1 MARTVGSSTTKQEI
15 LQVAS
20 KMFMELGYSNT
31 YPRLIAEA
39 LGIRVSNITY
49 YFPTKE
55 HLLLAVVEMLCD
67 FQYQMLEAEAN
78 TDYSTVGAICLETMT
93 VAVACDES
101 EIARDLFINA
111 FQGELC
117 RNYLRHNHVERAKRI
132 LVKECVGRTDEEFH
146 QAELLVMGLQYAAI
160 IPTDANI
167 PLKTRLAGALNQILS
182 IYNVEEETRQKE
194 IEAVLSKDCRGISKR
209 VLSAFTEYIEKT
221 SHDAL
226 VEAEEK
232 LKSKRQKRRNTKPVS
247 EVAV

>member
-111 FQGELC
+111 FQGELG
-117 RNYLRHNHVERAKRI
+117 RNYLRHNHVERAKKI
-132 LVKECVGRTDEEFH
+132 LVKECAGRTDEEFH

-160 IPTDANI
+160 IPTDADI

-182 IYNVEEETRQKE
+182 IYNVDEETRKRE
-194 IEAVLSKDCRGISKR
+194 IETVLSKDCRGISKR

-247 EVAV
+247 EVAI